1 MCMCVGRRE
10 GTHSKSLLVC
20 MCVGGGG
27 RGPTVH
33 HSASVYVCGEEGGDP
48 QYVKVLVS
56 MCVGRREGTRSTSQ
70 C

>member
-1 MCMCVGRRE
+1 MWGEEGGDPQYITVLACMCVGRR
-10 GTHSKSLLVC
+10 GGPTVSHSASV

-48 QYVKVLVS
+48 Q
-56 MCVGRREGTRSTSQ
+56 
-70 C
+70 

>member
-1 MCMCVGRRE
+1 MWGGGRGPTVRQSASKYVCGEE
-10 GTHSKSLLVC
+10 GGDPQYITVLVC

-33 HSASVYVCGEEGGDP
+33 HSASVYVCG
-48 QYVKVLVS
+48 
-56 MCVGRREGTRSTSQ
+56 GRRDGTHSTSQ